1 MLKLSLGEPSLLPYL
16 ACFPEQWGVTPG
28 PCFRQVRQCPPNSLK
43 HWCLCCCLWALQVGQ
58 VCGLR
63 PVGCSS
69 TLDKAVRWPRR
80 FPWAQRCQEIRRVM
94 ESCGS
99 HSLACGP
106 VVLVWMNEGRQESPE
121 NSQSALKLLWRY
133 WPSLQWEKELDH
145 NVVAAALGWLLLVKK
160 SHRYW
165 ANSGGKC

>member
-1 MLKLSLGEPSLLPYL
+1 
-16 ACFPEQWGVTPG
+16 
-28 PCFRQVRQCPPNSLK
+28 
-43 HWCLCCCLWALQVGQ
+43 
-58 VCGLR
+58 
-63 PVGCSS
+63 
-69 TLDKAVRWPRR
+69 
-80 FPWAQRCQEIRRVM
+80 M

-106 VVLVWMNEGRQESPE
+106 VVLVWMNEGLQESPE

-145 NVVAAALGWLLLVKK
+145 NAVAAALGWLLLVKK